1 MNKKRMT
8 VFALALLLLTGCAE
22 NPDSDIIIHK
32 DMEKLIDE
40 AQQTDESKAEVADF
54 QQFDHYTAEL
64 ENEALHVTVHAD
76 ADVDIPQTDKLS
88 VFRVKQHIFT
98 NADIEPFRQA
108 FFGDAQLYDG
118 ILMSQEI
125 KSDLEPQIADARA
138 RLDEVTALEPK
149 TDSEARDRETM
160 MQEHQRWLDALQ
172 ERYENAPFE
181 ASLVPT
187 DGKLQ
192 NVAEKLASG
201 ENQTYWKWLSGL
213 ESEEVVEMRTADNHA
228 SLFVSNNPDRGNC
241 LCYSA
246 SPVGTE
252 FMTILGTMYRHDLRN
267 AKKKPNSDI
276 LLLDGGLDPA
286 TKLTP
291 IPNDSAEL
299 SQEEA
304 QKQADEFLQKLGL
317 GDFAFSEGGKYQVYL
332 DLRTKDGNHYKQTCY
347 VLHYYRSF
355 DGVMLDQASG
365 MKFAEDWEG
374 GSYRKQEWPG
384 EAIEFMINDA
394 GIVGFSWN
402 APLEIME
409 TVVDHASLQPFEQVR
424 DTFEKMMPMTGA
436 SNDPENLGKE
446 INIDRVTLTYSRISE
461 KDSFDTGLV
470 VPVWGFRGT
479 SKDFLVSEGYPMNPT
494 YSTQMAINAIDGSVI
509 DSILGY

>member
-1 MNKKRMT
+1 MKKEL
-8 VFALALLLLTGCAE
+8 VAAAFALLLLTGCAE

-40 AQQTDESKAEVADF
+40 AQQTDESKAEVSDF
-54 QQFDHYTAEL
+54 QQYDHYTADL
-64 ENEALHVTVHAD
+64 ENEGLHVTVHAD
-76 ADVDIPQTDKLS
+76 ADVDIPQAEKLS
-88 VFRVKQHIFT
+88 VFRVKQHTFT
-98 NADIEPFRQA
+98 DADIAPFRQA
-108 FFGDAQLYDG
+108 FFGDTPLYDG
-118 ILMSQEI
+118 ILMAQETKADI
-125 KSDLEPQIADARA
+125 EPQIANARA

-149 TDSEARDRETM
+149 TDDEARDRETM

-201 ENQTYWKWLSGL
+201 ENTHYWQWLSDL

-276 LLLDGGLDPA
+276 LLLDGGLDPS

-299 SQEEA
+299 SQTDA
-304 QKQADEFLQKLGL
+304 QKQAEDFLQKVGL
-317 GDFAFSEGGKYQVYL
+317 EDFAFSEGGKYQVYL

-374 GSYRKQEWPG
+374 GSYRKQEWSG
-384 EAIEFMINDA
+384 EAIEFMINDT

-402 APLEIME
+402 APLEILE
-409 TVVDHASLQPFEQVR
+409 TVVDHASLQPFDTVR
-424 DTFEKMMPMTGA
+424 DTFERMMPMTGA
-436 SNDPENLGKE
+436 SKNPENLGAD
-446 INIDRVTLTYSRISE
+446 ISIDRVTLSYSRISE

-479 SKDFLVSEGYPMNPT
+479 RKEVMVGEGYGMNPT
-494 YSTQMAINAIDGSVI
+494 YYTQMAINAIDGSVI
-509 DSILGY
+509 DAALGY

>member
-1 MNKKRMT
+1 MKRRRILT
-8 VFALALLLLTGCAE
+8 AALALLLLAGCAE
-22 NPDSDIIIHK
+22 NPDSDIIVHK
-32 DMEKLIDE
+32 DMEKLIGE
-40 AQQTDESKAEVADF
+40 AQQTDESKADVEDF
-54 QQFDHYTAEL
+54 AQFDHYTADL
-64 ENEALHVTVHAD
+64 TNDGLHVTVHAD

-88 VFRVKQHIFT
+88 VFRVKQHTFT
-98 NADIEPFRQA
+98 NADIEPFRKA

-125 KSDLEPQIADARA
+125 KSDLEPQIANARA
-138 RLDEVTALEPK
+138 RLDELTALEPK
-149 TDSEARDRETM
+149 TDDEARDRETM
-160 MQEHQRWLDALQ
+160 IQEYQRSLDALQ

-201 ENQTYWKWLSGL
+201 ENQTYWKWLSDL

-228 SLFVSNNPDRGNC
+228 SLYVSNNPDRGNC
-241 LCYSA
+241 LKYSA

-252 FMTILGTMYRHDLRN
+252 FMTILGSMHNLSN
-267 AKKKPNSDI
+267 AIKKPNSDI
-276 LLLDGGLDPA
+276 PLLDGGIDPS

-299 SQEEA
+299 SQEDA
-304 QKQADEFLQKLGL
+304 QKQAEDFLQKVGL
-317 GDFAFSEGGKYQVYL
+317 EDFAFSEGGKYQVRL
-332 DLRTKDGNHYKQTCY
+332 DLRAKDGTEYKQTCY
-347 VLHYYRSF
+347 VLHYYRCF

-365 MKFAEDWEG
+365 MKFAEGWEG
-374 GSYRKQEWPG
+374 GSYRKQEWGG

-402 APLEIME
+402 APLEILE
-409 TVVDHASLQPFEQVR
+409 TVVDHAALQPFETVR

-436 SNDPENLGKE
+436 SHDPEHLGKE

-479 SKDFLVSEGYPMNPT
+479 SKEVYDGNAMNPT
-494 YSTQMAINAIDGSVI
+494 YYTQMAINAIDGSVI
-509 DSILGY
+509 DGILGY

>member
-1 MNKKRMT
+1 MKRRRILT
-8 VFALALLLLTGCAE
+8 AALALLLLAGCAE
-22 NPDSDIIIHK
+22 NPDSDIIVHK
-32 DMEKLIDE
+32 DMEKLIGE
-40 AQQTDESKAEVADF
+40 AQQTDESKADVEDF
-54 QQFDHYTAEL
+54 AQFDHYTADL
-64 ENEALHVTVHAD
+64 TNDGLHVTVHAD

-88 VFRVKQHIFT
+88 VFRVKQHTFT
-98 NADIEPFRQA
+98 NADIEPFRKA

-125 KSDLEPQIADARA
+125 KSDLEPQIANARA
-138 RLDEVTALEPK
+138 RLDELTALEPK
-149 TDSEARDRETM
+149 TDEEARDRETM
-160 MQEHQRWLDALQ
+160 IQEYQRSLDALQ

-201 ENQTYWKWLSGL
+201 ENQTYWKWLSDL

-228 SLFVSNNPDRGNC
+228 SLYVSNNPDRGNC
-241 LCYSA
+241 LKYSA

-252 FMTILGTMYRHDLRN
+252 FMTILGSMHNLSN
-267 AKKKPNSDI
+267 AIKKPNSDI
-276 LLLDGGLDPA
+276 PLLDGGIDPS

-299 SQEEA
+299 SQEDA
-304 QKQADEFLQKLGL
+304 QKQAEDFLQKVGL
-317 GDFAFSEGGKYQVYL
+317 EDFAFSEGGKYQVRL
-332 DLRTKDGNHYKQTCY
+332 DLRAKDGTEYKQTCY
-347 VLHYYRSF
+347 VLHYYRCF

-365 MKFAEDWEG
+365 MKFAEGWEG
-374 GSYRKQEWPG
+374 GSYRKQEWGG

-402 APLEIME
+402 APLEILE
-409 TVVDHASLQPFEQVR
+409 TVVDHAALQPFETVR

-436 SNDPENLGKE
+436 SHDPEHLGME

-479 SKDFLVSEGYPMNPT
+479 SKEVYDGNAMNPT
-494 YSTQMAINAIDGSVI
+494 YYTQMAINAIDGSVI
-509 DSILGY
+509 DGILGY

>member
-1 MNKKRMT
+1 MKRRRILT
-8 VFALALLLLTGCAE
+8 AALALLLLAGCAE
-22 NPDSDIIIHK
+22 NPDSDIIVHK
-32 DMEKLIDE
+32 DMEKLIGE
-40 AQQTDESKAEVADF
+40 AQQTDESKADVEDF
-54 QQFDHYTAEL
+54 AQFDHYTADL
-64 ENEALHVTVHAD
+64 TNDGLHVTVHAD

-125 KSDLEPQIADARA
+125 KSDLEPQIANARA
-138 RLDEVTALEPK
+138 RLDELTALEPK
-149 TDSEARDRETM
+149 TDEEARDRETM
-160 MQEHQRWLDALQ
+160 IQEYQRSLDDLQ

-228 SLFVSNNPDRGNC
+228 SLYVSNNPDRGNC
-241 LCYSA
+241 LKYSA

-252 FMTILGTMYRHDLRN
+252 FMTILGSMHNLSN
-267 AKKKPNSDI
+267 AIKKPNSDI
-276 LLLDGGLDPA
+276 PLLDGGIDPS

-299 SQEEA
+299 SQEDA
-304 QKQADEFLQKLGL
+304 QKQAEDFLQKVGL
-317 GDFAFSEGGKYQVYL
+317 EDFAFSEGGKYQVRL
-332 DLRTKDGNHYKQTCY
+332 DLRAKDGTEYKQTCY
-347 VLHYYRSF
+347 VLHYYRCF

-365 MKFAEDWEG
+365 MKFAEGWEG
-374 GSYRKQEWPG
+374 GSYRKQEWGG

-402 APLEIME
+402 APLEILE
-409 TVVDHASLQPFEQVR
+409 TVVDHAALQPFETVR

-436 SNDPENLGKE
+436 SHDPEHLGME

-479 SKDFLVSEGYPMNPT
+479 SKEVYDGNAMNPT
-494 YSTQMAINAIDGSVI
+494 YYTQMAINAIDGSVI
-509 DSILGY
+509 DGILGY

>member
-1 MNKKRMT
+1 MKRRRILT
-8 VFALALLLLTGCAE
+8 AALALLLLAGCAE
-22 NPDSDIIIHK
+22 NPDSDIIVHK
-32 DMEKLIDE
+32 DMEKLIGE
-40 AQQTDESKAEVADF
+40 AQQTDESKADVEDF
-54 QQFDHYTAEL
+54 AQFDHYTADL
-64 ENEALHVTVHAD
+64 TNDGLHVTVHAD

-88 VFRVKQHIFT
+88 VFRVKQHTFT
-98 NADIEPFRQA
+98 NADIEPFRKA

-125 KSDLEPQIADARA
+125 KSDLEPQIANARA
-138 RLDEVTALEPK
+138 RLDELTALEPK
-149 TDSEARDRETM
+149 TDEEARDRETM
-160 MQEHQRWLDALQ
+160 IQEYQRSLDALQ

-201 ENQTYWKWLSGL
+201 ENQTYWKWLSDL

-228 SLFVSNNPDRGNC
+228 SLYVSNNPDRGNC
-241 LCYSA
+241 LKYSA

-252 FMTILGTMYRHDLRN
+252 FMTILGSMHNLSN
-267 AKKKPNSDI
+267 AIKKPNSDI
-276 LLLDGGLDPA
+276 PLLDGGIDPS

-299 SQEEA
+299 SQEDA
-304 QKQADEFLQKLGL
+304 QKQAEDFLQKVGL
-317 GDFAFSEGGKYQVYL
+317 EDFAFSEGGKYQVRL
-332 DLRTKDGNHYKQTCY
+332 DLRAKDGTEYKQTCY
-347 VLHYYRSF
+347 VLHYYRCF

-365 MKFAEDWEG
+365 MKFAEGWEG
-374 GSYRKQEWPG
+374 GSYRKQEWGG

-402 APLEIME
+402 APLEILE
-409 TVVDHASLQPFEQVR
+409 TVVDHAALQPFETVR

-436 SNDPENLGKE
+436 SHDPEHLGKE

-479 SKDFLVSEGYPMNPT
+479 SKDFLVSEGYGMNPN
-494 YSTQMAINAIDGSVI
+494 YYTQMAINAIDGSVI
-509 DSILGY
+509 DGILGY

>member
-1 MNKKRMT
+1 MKQGRFLAAAMT
-8 VFALALLLLTGCAE
+8 MLLLAGCAE

-40 AQQTDESKAEVADF
+40 AQQTDASKAEVADF
-54 QQFDHYTAEL
+54 QQYDHYTVDL
-64 ENEALHVTVHAD
+64 ENEGLHVTVHAD
-76 ADVDIPQTDKLS
+76 ADVDIPQAEKLS
-88 VFRVKQHIFT
+88 VFRVKQHTFT
-98 NADIEPFRQA
+98 DADIEPFRQA

-118 ILMSQEI
+118 ILMSQET
-125 KSDLEPQIADARA
+125 KADLEPQIANCRERLNELTARETHNE
-138 RLDEVTALEPK
+138 DEAH
-149 TDSEARDRETM
+149 DREIM
-160 MQEHQRWLDALQ
+160 MQECQKELNALQ

-252 FMTILGTMYRHDLRN
+252 FMTILGTMYKHNLNN
-267 AKKKPNSDI
+267 AQKKIGSDI
-276 LLLDGGLDPA
+276 PMLLGGMDIN
-286 TKLTP
+286 TKFTP
-291 IPNDSAEL
+291 IPNDSAAL
-299 SQEEA
+299 SQADA
-304 QKQADEFLQKLGL
+304 QKQAEDFLHKVGL
-317 GDFAFSEGGKYQVYL
+317 DDFAFSEGGKYQVYL
-332 DLRTKDGNHYKQTCY
+332 DLRTKDGNNYIQTCY

-374 GSYRKQEWPG
+374 GSYRKQEWGG
-384 EAIEFMINDA
+384 EVVEFMVNDA

-402 APLEIME
+402 TPLEIME
-409 TVVDHASLQPFEQVR
+409 TVVDHAALQPFETVR

-436 SNDPENLGKE
+436 TQDPEHIGAD
-446 INIDRVTLTYSRISE
+446 ISIDRVTPSYSRISE

-479 SKDFLVSEGYPMNPT
+479 RKEVMVGEGYGMNPT

-509 DSILGY
+509 DAALGY